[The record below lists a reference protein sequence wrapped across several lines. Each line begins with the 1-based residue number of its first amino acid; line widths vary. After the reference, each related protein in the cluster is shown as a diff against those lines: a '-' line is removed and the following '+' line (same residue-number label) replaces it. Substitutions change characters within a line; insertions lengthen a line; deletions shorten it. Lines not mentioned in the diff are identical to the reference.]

1 MNRPVRKTIRIPG
14 FDYATANFYFVTI
27 CTDNKRTIFGKPGQ
41 LNSLGLI
48 AEKCILQIEKIY
60 QGVRVDNYIVM
71 PNHVHAIIV
80 IDPLKDAPSLIKI
93 VGSYKTAVTKQIR
106 QIYPDI
112 VVWQRSFYDHVIRN
126 QKGYE
131 RIWEYVQYNAQ
142 KWDEDDYYQ
151 IMEV

>member
-14 FDYATANFYFVTI
+14 FDYATANFYFITI

-48 AEKCILQIEKIY
+48 AESCILQIEKIY
-60 QGVRVDNYIVM
+60 PGVRVDNYIIM

>member
-14 FDYATANFYFVTI
+14 FDYATANFYFITI
-27 CTDNKRTIFGKPGQ
+27 CTDSKRTIFGKPGQ

-48 AEKCILQIEKIY
+48 AESCILQIEKIY
-60 QGVRVDNYIVM
+60 PGVRVDNYIIM

-80 IDPLKDAPSLIKI
+80 IDPLEDAPALTNI
-93 VGSYKTAVTKQIR
+93 VGCYKTAVTKQIR
-106 QIYPDI
+106 QIYPNI

-126 QKGYE
+126 QKSYE
-131 RIWEYVQYNAQ
+131 KIWEYVQFNAQ

-151 IMEV
+151 KMEV

>member
-1 MNRPVRKTIRIPG
+1 MNRPVRKTFRIPG
-14 FDYATANFYFVTI
+14 FDYATDNFYFVTI

>member
-14 FDYATANFYFVTI
+14 FDYATANFYFITI

-48 AEKCILQIEKIY
+48 AESCILQIEKIY
-60 QGVRVDNYIVM
+60 PGVRVDNYIIM

-80 IDPLKDAPSLIKI
+80 IDPLEDAPTLTNI
-93 VGSYKTAVTKQIR
+93 VGCYKTAVTKQIR
-106 QIYPDI
+106 QIYPNI

-126 QKGYE
+126 QKSYE
-131 RIWEYVQYNAQ
+131 KIWEYVQFNAQ

-151 IMEV
+151 KMEV